1 MKNDEDIGVYPD
13 DPEKNKINESH
24 FFKSIAFQVI
34 FDKDFD
40 RDERDLL
47 LVLFRQTLHFNKV
60 WDRLPIC
67 ELSEKSGIGERKT
80 KETLVRLESKAL
92 IDVVHSKGGRS
103 SSRKRF
109 NAYRMSAYLFDDFF
123 KKHNQATRDHDE
135 WEHIDSTNVS
145 DR

>member
-1 MKNDEDIGVYPD
+1 MKKDKDKDTGFYPD
-13 DPEKNKINESH
+13 NPELNKIKLNH

-34 FDKDFD
+34 FDNDFD

-60 WDRLPIC
+60 WDRMPIY
-67 ELSEKSGIGERKT
+67 ELSEKSGISERKT
-80 KETLVRLESKAL
+80 KEALARLEAKAL

-109 NAYRMSAYLFDDFF
+109 NAYRIGMYLFDDIF
-123 KKHNQATRDHDE
+123 KIHNMATRDHDYE
-135 WEHIDSTNVS
+135 W
-145 DR
+145 